1 MKHKNFE
8 YYLNLASNL
17 VLSLFILLGITC
29 AVAVGFFNFGEGLSL
44 NIFLVVVSLTFALAA
59 FLLFFIDPRFKHNIS
74 ILIFFTYGTLFTANL
89 ILERTF
95 FAYVKIMFREEFK
108 STRVKTDTRTKL
120 DTDTRTKLDT
130 DTRIKIDTDTRTKLD
145 TDTRIKIDNWYTY
158 KLDEVLHL
166 RKTKTRVFPNV
177 APKLIVDSEIL
188 IDESRGK
195 HAVFPLGGISNAH
208 LVLCN
213 EEGPWVSFKSDRY
226 GYNNDDSVYEDNSG
240 GDRIVLLGDSFTQGY
255 CVERKDSVAGQLI
268 ARGHNIIN
276 LGTGG
281 NGPLIELAVLKEY
294 GVHLKPKYIFW
305 IFNKFDH
312 LDLTLEYK
320 NKFLINYL
328 DDKFSQNLIS
338 RQQEIDLFWEHVLVQ
353 KEEMELKKVL
363 EEVAVAQKLNI
374 PTINFEKQVRFENVR
389 NKRYKDFKEYLV
401 YFLRIC
407 ITLGNIRRYLG
418 YTRAYLSDLE
428 PVLMR
433 AKKIADKQGIKL
445 YFVFIPT
452 PDMYSEPYSADKKA
466 LAVAQ
471 KLNIPTINFEKQV
484 RKEKNNLTM
493 YINKSNF
500 HYNKKG
506 YSLLADSIEKEIS
519 N

>member
-17 VLSLFILLGITC
+17 LLSLFILLGVTC
-29 AVAVGFFNFGEGLSL
+29 AVTVGFFNFREGLSS
-44 NIFLVVVSLTFALAA
+44 NIFLVIVSLTFALAA
-59 FLLFFIDPRFKHNIS
+59 FSLFFIDPRFKHNIS
-74 ILIFFTYGTLFTANL
+74 ILIFFTYVTLFTANL

-95 FAYVKIMFREEFK
+95 WSYMAIIFKAIAIPEVKYREEEVK
-108 STRVKTDTRTKL
+108 STREKTDTPTKFIYEDTQTL
-120 DTDTRTKLDT
+120 DKDIRGKLA
-130 DTRIKIDTDTRTKLD
+130 
-145 TDTRIKIDNWYTY
+145 
-158 KLDEVLHL
+158 EVHFL

-177 APKLIVDSEIL
+177 APKLILNSEIL
-188 IDESRGK
+188 IDESRRK
-195 HAVFPLGGISNAH
+195 QAVFPLGGISNAH

-213 EEGPWVSFKSDRY
+213 EEGTWVSFKSDRY
-226 GYNNDDSVYEDNSG
+226 GYNNDDSVYEDNPG

-312 LDLTLEYK
+312 LDLALEYD

-338 RQQEIDLFWEHVLVQ
+338 RQQEIDLFWEQVLVQ
-353 KEEMELKKVL
+353 KEEMEVKKGL
-363 EEVAVAQKLNI
+363 EEMEVRKALEEAAVAQKLNI
-374 PTINFEKQVRFENVR
+374 PTFNFEQRKY
-389 NKRYKDFKEYLV
+389 KRYKTIKDFKEYLP
-401 YFLRIC
+401 YFFRLC

-452 PDMYSEPYSADKKA
+452 HDMYSEPYSPEKKA

-493 YINKSNF
+493 YLNKSSF

-506 YSLLADSIEKEIS
+506 YSLLADAIEKEIS